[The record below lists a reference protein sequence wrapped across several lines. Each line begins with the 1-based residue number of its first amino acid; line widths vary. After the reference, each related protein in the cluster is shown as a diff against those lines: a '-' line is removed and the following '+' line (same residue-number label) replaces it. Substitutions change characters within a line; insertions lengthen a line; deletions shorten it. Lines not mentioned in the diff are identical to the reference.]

1 MDGEDNKEKR
11 REKENQE
18 KKERRKKERKCWKS
32 RNYEQNK

>member
-1 MDGEDNKEKR
+1 MDGEDSKEKR